1 MNDVTLLITK
11 ILEQKEKADIEEVK
25 IDLKRIIVPDFGCD
39 KADFGYIEYLF
50 KYYQNEINYINSM
63 KTILPN
69 NFGGYQMSQIENIRN
84 YLIKIAIIRI
94 CKEKGINVIIEQ
106 MDNPNYCMSLLD

>member
-1 MNDVTLLITK
+1 
-11 ILEQKEKADIEEVK
+11 
-25 IDLKRIIVPDFGCD
+25 
-39 KADFGYIEYLF
+39 
-50 KYYQNEINYINSM
+50 
-63 KTILPN
+63 
-69 NFGGYQMSQIENIRN
+69 MSQIENIRN